1 MPRTPA
7 APPADPLAD
16 LRESDTPG
24 PPTPPAENL
33 EPEAVPL
40 HTQAWH
46 DRAEAETVAAWHADT
61 TAPGFLHR
69 GGVCGCRY
77 LARTALRAT
86 LGPPVAEPEDDDT
99 EGQ

>member
-7 APPADPLAD
+7 TVTPAPDPLAD
-16 LRESDTPG
+16 LREPDTTG
-24 PPTPPAENL
+24 PPAPPAENL

-86 LGPPVAEPEDDDT
+86 LGPPVPEADP
-99 EGQ
+99 EGE